1 MKKVIFTLILL
12 IIFLI
17 TSLITVLISTG
28 VETNKFNNLISKKIE
43 ENNQNISLEFKK
55 IKFKFDIKNFS
66 LFLNTNDPIIYY
78 KEVKIPLKNI
88 KVYLDLIP
96 LIKSQPKIEKIVF
109 LSNELDIDELK
120 KITFKLKPSN
130 ITGII
135 NNKIE
140 SGKVKTEL
148 EIYLTENQELKNFI
162 AKGSAR
168 KVGVSIQ
175 KIKLENIK
183 FDFSSIKATF

>member
-1 MKKVIFTLILL
+1 M
-12 IIFLI
+12 
-17 TSLITVLISTG
+17 
-28 VETNKFNNLISKKIE
+28 
-43 ENNQNISLEFKK
+43 
-55 IKFKFDIKNFS
+55 
-66 LFLNTNDPIIYY
+66 
-78 KEVKIPLKNI
+78 
-88 KVYLDLIP
+88 
-96 LIKSQPKIEKIVF
+96 
-109 LSNELDIDELK
+109 DIDELK

-175 KIKLENIK
+175 KLNLKI
-183 FDFSSIKATF
+183 